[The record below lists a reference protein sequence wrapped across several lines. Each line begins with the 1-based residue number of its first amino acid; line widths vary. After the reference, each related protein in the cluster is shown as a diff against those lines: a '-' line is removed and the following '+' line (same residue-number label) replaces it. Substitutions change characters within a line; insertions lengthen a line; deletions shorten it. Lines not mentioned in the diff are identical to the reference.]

1 MLIILLLLTQIYFI
15 YPLKLNYTGYQWLYS
30 KEEIEAFN
38 WLKEYYA
45 NNVIIGDV
53 KASYALSY
61 FGLSV
66 NPYDSYLYF
75 FEDKKVKND
84 LIVLYHEMLYNGFV
98 LTDYGE
104 KLKDEW
110 KTKIYEKSIVF
121 SNYRTFIL
129 HEL

>member
-1 MLIILLLLTQIYFI
+1 M
-15 YPLKLNYTGYQWLYS
+15 LKLPMHYLILVYQLILMIPIY
-30 KEEIEAFN
+30 I
-38 WLKEYYA
+38 
-45 NNVIIGDV
+45 
-53 KASYALSY
+53 
-61 FGLSV
+61 
-66 NPYDSYLYF
+66 F
-75 FEDKKVKND
+75 FEDKKVKNA